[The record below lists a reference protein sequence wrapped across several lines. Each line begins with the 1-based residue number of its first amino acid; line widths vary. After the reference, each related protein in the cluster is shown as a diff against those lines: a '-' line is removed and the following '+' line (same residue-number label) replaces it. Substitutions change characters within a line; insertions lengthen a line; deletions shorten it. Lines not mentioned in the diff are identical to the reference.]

1 VTWGILTCVGATAV
15 ATAVAAPAAVAAQAP
30 AAWPDTFTS
39 RVEALALLQT
49 LNADLLASR
58 SSTATLELWCRE
70 HHLAADPQIVAD
82 VVRERRGQAPT
93 PDQLQRLDVGQ
104 ASDVKYRH
112 VRLRCGTTVL
122 SEADNWYVPARLT
135 PDMNRALETS
145 DAPFGRVVAPL
156 EPYRRTWSVTMQWAP
171 LPRAWERV
179 SNADSA
185 TGGTLEIP
193 PALFEHR
200 AVLYT
205 KDNRPF
211 SEVREVYQRGVLAF
225 ALPAR

>member
-1 VTWGILTCVGATAV
+1 VTWGILTCVGATAI

-58 SSTATLELWCRE
+58 SSTATLEGWCRE
-70 HHLAADPQIVAD
+70 
-82 VVRERRGQAPT
+82 R
-93 PDQLQRLDVGQ
+93 
-104 ASDVKYRH
+104 
-112 VRLRCGTTVL
+112 
-122 SEADNWYVPARLT
+122 
-135 PDMNRALETS
+135 
-145 DAPFGRVVAPL
+145 
-156 EPYRRTWSVTMQWAP
+156 
-171 LPRAWERV
+171 
-179 SNADSA
+179 
-185 TGGTLEIP
+185 
-193 PALFEHR
+193 EHR